1 MNTIKNFDE
10 FLKESS
16 SVESDKVLFTM
27 HKEKSPLH
35 VVVIDDSENMIK
47 IKYINKNGIMK
58 KQNTIVKKDLEQ
70 WTDSLERDGYKKD

>member
-1 MNTIKNFDE
+1 MNTIKKFNE
-10 FLKESS
+10 FLKENSA
-16 SVESDKVLFTM
+16 SDKVLFTM

-47 IKYINKNGIMK
+47 IKYINNKNGIMK